1 MAQRIEI
8 EIADDGATSVTV
20 MMDGGDPQMM
30 EFASTDEALDAL
42 GQLLAGEEPGEDEMW
57 NEEAAAREAQPM
69 MEEMM

>member
-20 MMDGGDPQMM
+20 MMDGEDPQMM

-57 NEEAAAREAQPM
+57 NEEVAAREAQPM

>member
-1 MAQRIEI
+1 
-8 EIADDGATSVTV
+8 

>member
-57 NEEAAAREAQPM
+57 NEEAAAREAAPM
-69 MEEMM
+69 MEEMV